1 MRHLFI
7 GISLMLVPLFGYA
20 ETLEGSVDIEISG
33 NILAR
38 TCDIA
43 AADVTK
49 NVDLHEHDRRVFSQ
63 VGDTSPTESFT
74 IQLENCAVNPN
85 DTNNVY
91 MAFSGQSASDT
102 ELLALNNVGTDGVAG
117 GIAVEILNSNNQRIP
132 LNSEQTYPISAG
144 DNPYT
149 FGLRY
154 SAIAVPVTAG
164 DANAVLYIDLRYE

>member
-1 MRHLFI
+1 MHHLFI
-7 GISLMLVPLFGYA
+7 GISLILVSLFSHA
-20 ETLEGSVDIEISG
+20 EIQEGSVDIEISG

-43 AADVTK
+43 TADATK
-49 NVDLHEHDRRVFSQ
+49 NVDLHEHDRRAFSQ

-74 IQLENCAVNPN
+74 IQLENCVVKPN
-85 DTNNVY
+85 DTNSVY
-91 MAFSGQSASDT
+91 MTFSGQPASDA
-102 ELLALNNVGTDGVAG
+102 ELLALSHAGNDGVAG
-117 GIAVEILNSNNQRIP
+117 GIAVEILNSGNQRIP

-144 DNPYT
+144 DNLYT